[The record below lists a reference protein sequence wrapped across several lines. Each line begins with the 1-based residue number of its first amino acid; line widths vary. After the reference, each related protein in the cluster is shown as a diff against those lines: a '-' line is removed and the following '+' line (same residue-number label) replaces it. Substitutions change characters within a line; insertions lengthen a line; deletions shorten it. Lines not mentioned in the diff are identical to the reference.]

1 MRAVH
6 VESAS
11 LDASP
16 QLAPV
21 RPGYMRVGRNSAVE
35 ICRWTRSALLGKRM
49 CYKRWYGVYSHRC
62 VQMTPN
68 VGLCDFECP
77 FCWRP
82 HGRRG
87 GPISWDGPSE
97 IVDGIIDAQ
106 RRLLVGYKGNPL
118 VDGRLF
124 LEAMFPRHVAISLDG
139 EPAMYPWLRELVS
152 EIRGRGMTAFLVTNG
167 SVPGRLRGLRGV
179 PPHNLY
185 ISLYGPS
192 EEVFERSARPLFRGA
207 WERVMESLSMMGD
220 FEDAGSN
227 TLLRLTMV
235 RGLNMSDPDG
245 YSRII
250 GSARPMFVELK
261 GYTWVGESTRRLTID
276 AMPTLGELE
285 SFAAELESRTGYRVA
300 DVDGRS
306 RVVMLA
312 RDGEALE
319 RAREAASR
327 LRSRIAE
334 LDGQW
339 RGNYAGADEFRLV
352 RTRPPPWPG
361 GWI

>member
-1 MRAVH
+1 M
-6 VESAS
+6 ESTNLSAG
-11 LDASP
+11 ASP
-16 QLAPV
+16 QLESV

-62 VQMTPN
+62 IQMTPN

-87 GPISWDGPSE
+87 GPISWDGPAE

-118 VDGRLF
+118 VDGHLF

-167 SVPGRLRGLRGV
+167 SVPGRLRGLRGA

-185 ISLYGPS
+185 VSLYGPS

-235 RGLNMSDPDG
+235 RGLNMVDPDG
-245 YSRII
+245 YSRVI
-250 GSARPMFVELK
+250 GLARPMFVELK

-276 AMPTLGELE
+276 AMPTLGDLE
-285 SFAAELESRTGYRVA
+285 SFAAELESRTGYRTA
-300 DVDGRS
+300 DVDGKS

-312 RDGEALE
+312 RGGEALE
-319 RAREAASR
+319 RARETASR

-334 LDGQW
+334 LDEQW
-339 RGNYAGADEFRLV
+339 RKNYAGADEFRLV
-352 RTRPPPWPG
+352 RAQPPPWPG

>member
-1 MRAVH
+1 M
-6 VESAS
+6 ESAA
-11 LDASP
+11 L
-16 QLAPV
+16 QLEV
-21 RPGYMRVGRNSAVE
+21 LRPGYMRVGHNSAVE
-35 ICRWTRSALLGKRM
+35 ICRWTRAALLGRGA

-62 VQMTPN
+62 IQMTPN

-87 GPISWDGPSE
+87 GPIQWDRPADVVEGSIE
-97 IVDGIIDAQ
+97 AQ
-106 RRLLVGYKGNPL
+106 RRLLVGYKGNPS

-139 EPAMYPWLRELVS
+139 EPAMYPWLRDLVR
-152 EIRGRGMTAFLVTNG
+152 EIRSRGMTAFLVTNG
-167 SVPGRLRGLRGV
+167 SVPGRLRELRGV

-192 EEVFERSARPLFRGA
+192 EEVFERSARPLFKGA

-227 TLLRLTMV
+227 TVLRLTMV
-235 RGLNMSDPDG
+235 KGLNMVDPDG
-245 YSRII
+245 YARAIDV
-250 GSARPMFVELK
+250 ARPMFVELK
-261 GYTWVGESTRRLTID
+261 GYTWVGESTRRMSID
-276 AMPTLGELE
+276 SMPTLEELRAFAVELE
-285 SFAAELESRTGYRVA
+285 LRTGYRISE
-300 DVDGRS
+300 VDERS

-312 RDGEALE
+312 RDAEALR
-319 RAREAASR
+319 RAREAALR
-327 LRSRIAE
+327 LRSRIEE
-334 LDGQW
+334 LDRQW
-339 RGNYAGADEFRLV
+339 REHYAGAEQFRLV
-352 RTRPPPWPG
+352 RGQLPRWPG